1 MSRFQST
8 RRQFFGL
15 AAGGAAATALTIPH
29 ESQARTQTRARIVII
44 GAGAGGTALA
54 NRLVRRLEEAR
65 ITLIDPRAQHRAT
78 CDEGCQSTSNRA
90 RAHADDHK
98 ELCHCAAFK
107 SPDTGG

>member
-65 ITLIDPRAQHRAT
+65 ITLIDPRPTFVITFSNENVREVVPPHVLIPVRAPP
-78 CDEGCQSTSNRA
+78 S
-90 RAHADDHK
+90 
-98 ELCHCAAFK
+98 
-107 SPDTGG
+107 